1 MFKKSL
7 ASLISDLQVWVSRS
21 GLLHEIKNYEVSQRY
36 IHMEMDCGEKVT
48 VRNSRNS
55 RSARLLRLK
64 KYKKPCKHCKVSD
77 ERISRFLQ
85 KHSDKM
91 DTKVM
96 AFSYTES
103 KKKKSKKL
111 GHGKKKQSK
120 VLVNSDTKNVQS
132 HTYSPKQK
140 TDDVSKPYTF
150 TPAQKERIN
159 ELLLPGEK
167 IPFSNDPAKFKEI
180 ESELVSKRRDDFKQ
194 MYENNREE
202 QIAKLERT
210 ISQFFV
216 DKGFIEIKA
225 PIMIDIESV
234 KKMGIDKDHKLSK
247 QIFYIDNKRCLRPML
262 APGLYQWL
270 KNFDKILPDPIKIF
284 EIGPCYRKESEG
296 SQHLEEFTMFNFCQM
311 GSGTNRDNLVQLIDD
326 LLKHLDIDYTIIE
339 DSCHVYGDTIDIIH
353 GDLELSSA
361 VVGPVPIDMNWGID
375 KPWMGAGF
383 GLERLL
389 KIKHGYSNIK
399 RSSKTHS
406 YYNGLP
412 NNL

>member
-1 MFKKSL
+1 MSKKSL

-36 IHMEMDCGEKVT
+36 IHIEMDCGEKIT

-55 RSARLLRLK
+55 RTARILRLK
-64 KYKKPCKHCKVSD
+64 KYKKPCKNCKVSD
-77 ERISRFLQ
+77 EVINRFLQ
-85 KHSDKM
+85 KHTDRT
-91 DTKVM
+91 DTKVT
-96 AFSYTES
+96 AFSYSGS
-103 KKKKSKKL
+103 KKKKSKQL
-111 GHGKKKQSK
+111 GHKKKKQSK
-120 VLVNSDTKNVQS
+120 VQVNPTTGSAQS
-132 HTYSPKQK
+132 YISVSEEK
-140 TDDVSKPYTF
+140 TDNKIEPESF

-167 IPFSNDPAKFKEI
+167 IPFSNKPLKFKEI
-180 ESELVSKRRDDFKQ
+180 ESELVSKRRNDFKQ
-194 MYENNREE
+194 MYENDREE

-225 PIMIDIESV
+225 PIIIDIESV
-234 KKMGIDKDHKLSK
+234 KKMGIDTDHKLSK
-247 QIFYIDNKRCLRPML
+247 QIFYLDNKHCLRPML

-311 GSGTNRDNLVQLIDD
+311 GSGANRENLLNHIDD
-326 LLKHLDIDYTIIE
+326 LLKHLNISYKIID
-339 DSCHVYGDTIDIIH
+339 DNCHVYGETIDIVH
-353 GDLELSSA
+353 DDLELSSA

-375 KPWMGAGF
+375 KTWIGAGF

-389 KIKHGYSNIK
+389 KVKHGYKNIK
-399 RSSKTHS
+399 RASKSHS
-406 YYNGLP
+406 YYNGMST
-412 NNL
+412 NL